1 MRALGIDC
9 GQARVGV
16 AVSDEDRCLA
26 LPLTTVQRLPS
37 RAETGKAVLR
47 CLESREVDT
56 LVVGLPLTLD
66 GREGT
71 SARHARALGDAIGAA
86 LGLEPIYWDERLT
99 TSEAE
104 RSLRASGLDA
114 KASRRVVDQSAA
126 AIILQSYLD
135 SKRERTWD
143 DDEVRSLAAAAAP
156 PVGRG
161 DRRRSRR
168 TGR

>member
-1 MRALGIDC
+1 PPRRTQTTGPIRWSSGASSSPTSEPPGRPVGRAGPFLIGRARMRALGIDC

-71 SARHARALGDAIGAA
+71 SARHARALGDAIGVA

-104 RSLRASGLDA
+104 RSLRASGLD
-114 KASRRVVDQSAA
+114 
-126 AIILQSYLD
+126 
-135 SKRERTWD
+135 
-143 DDEVRSLAAAAAP
+143 
-156 PVGRG
+156 
-161 DRRRSRR
+161 
-168 TGR
+168 